1 MIQQSL
7 GECLRSAA
15 VEYAAR
21 PALSAKNTLVNYRA
35 FVGAAELLAEQLR
48 SAGSPHPRVLIF
60 AQRTRVAYTAI
71 VGALLA
77 DMAYVPLNPRFPI
90 ERNRL
95 IALSADADLL
105 VCDRRSLDKIKQDP
119 DAVWSGL
126 AVYCLSFDGEDPV
139 LGLVWDKRTRAST
152 AREPAGDPLAYLM
165 FTSGTTGKPKGV
177 PVSQRNVASYLAT
190 VRSLVNPQPSDRFVQ
205 LVDLT
210 FDLSVHDMLLCWTSG
225 ACLYSVPEGAT
236 LLADRFAIE
245 HELTMW
251 HSVPSTA
258 AMIKHTT
265 GLPAGSLPSLR
276 VSIFCGETLPNS
288 VARDWQS
295 AACNCELYNF
305 YGPTEATIACTGYRW
320 RADKDVGPGAVP
332 LGNPFAGLRAIAV
345 DEGSKVTRPGELG
358 ELCLQG
364 TQVVSGYWGAD
375 DLTRER
381 FVAIP
386 DEDGRW
392 YRTGDIV
399 DYVPGTGF
407 NFRGRVDR
415 QIKVRGY
422 RVELQEIESCIRDAS
437 GSTMV
442 AVIPWPVSESEGVM
456 GLVAFVAPTPVSA
469 HEILTACGRTL
480 APYMVPH
487 RVIITDDFPFNAN
500 GKLDLQALA
509 NSPLLGVAV

>member
-21 PALSAKNTLVNYRA
+21 PALWAKNTLVNYRA

-95 IALSADADLL
+95 IARSADADLL
-105 VCDRRSLDKIKQDP
+105 VCDRRSLDKIKKDP
-119 DAVWSGL
+119 DAVWSCL

-139 LGLVWDKRTRAST
+139 LGLVWDNRTRAST
-152 AREPAGDPLAYLM
+152 APEPAGDPLAYLM
-165 FTSGTTGKPKGV
+165 FTSGSTGKPKGV
-177 PVSQRNVASYLAT
+177 PVSQRNVASYLTT
-190 VRSLVNPQPSDRFVQ
+190 VRSLVSPQPSDRFVQ
-205 LVDLT
+205 VVDLT
-210 FDLSVHDMLLCWTSG
+210 FDLSVHDMLLCWASG

-258 AMIKHTT
+258 AMIKQNT

-276 VSIFCGETLPNS
+276 VSIFCGEALPKS
-288 VARDWQS
+288 VARDWQA

-320 RADKDVGPGAVP
+320 RADEDVGPGAVP

-345 DEGSKVTRPGELG
+345 DKDSKVARPGELG

-364 TQVVSGYWGAD
+364 TQVVSGYWRAD
-375 DLTRER
+375 DLTQER
-381 FVAIP
+381 FVTIP

-407 NFRGRVDR
+407 NFRGRVDQ

-437 GSTMV
+437 GSAMV

-456 GLVAFVAPTPVSA
+456 GLVAFIAPTPVGTD
-469 HEILTACGRTL
+469 EILTACRRTL

-487 RVIITDDFPFNAN
+487 RVVITDDFPFNAN
-500 GKLDLQALA
+500 GKLDVRALA
-509 NSPLLGVAV
+509 NSPLLGVAG